1 MIDVLDT
8 NTLIH
13 FFQGQGNVAATL
25 PNVPHEDGLTPGK
38 PRDWPCIGTNFRSRT
53 SGDALHTLYI
63 QVIAKESAHPSL
75 PWGRNGRGPRERLLE
90 DGPHVLSDQELLA
103 VVLGSGHAGC
113 NVNTLAGQVLRVL
126 EEASFE
132 IRPGDLMQVSGMGP
146 AKATQL
152 AAAIEF
158 CRRVLAPR
166 NYRIR
171 QPSDAV
177 PLLQHYADRKQEHFI
192 AVSLNGAHEVHA
204 VRICSVGL
212 VNRTLVSSLFIVH
225 IVYRI
230 LIRPA
235 ASKLDLPPSESLG
248 CRDLAVR

>member
-1 MIDVLDT
+1 M
-8 NTLIH
+8 
-13 FFQGQGNVAATL
+13 
-25 PNVPHEDGLTPGK
+25 
-38 PRDWPCIGTNFRSRT
+38 
-53 SGDALHTLYI
+53 
-63 QVIAKESAHPSL
+63 IAKESAHPSL
-75 PWGRNGRGPRERLLE
+75 PWGRNGQGPRERLLE

-113 NVNTLAGQVLRVL
+113 NVHALAAQVLRVL
-126 EEASFE
+126 EAASFE
-132 IRPGDLMQVSGMGP
+132 TCPRDLMQVSGMGP

-212 VNRTLVSSLFIVH
+212 VNRTLVHPREVFSDALKDRAAAIIVAHNHPSGNVQPSGEDRAVTETLTEAGEILGIRLLDH
-225 IVYRI
+225 IIFAPGTYYSFREN
-230 LIRPA
+230 
-235 ASKLDLPPSESLG
+235 DELG
-248 CRDLAVR
+248 